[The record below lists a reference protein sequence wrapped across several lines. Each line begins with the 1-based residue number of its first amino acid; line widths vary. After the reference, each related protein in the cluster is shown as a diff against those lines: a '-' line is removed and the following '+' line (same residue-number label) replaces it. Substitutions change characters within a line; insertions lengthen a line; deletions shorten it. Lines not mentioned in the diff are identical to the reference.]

1 MATETYHSTYDIF
14 AHYGR
19 NLINE
24 HIKARKE
31 QIRQIEHRLVA
42 LPRDGA
48 LLPASKV
55 SQDASRED
63 LKVGILGAG
72 VGGLYAA
79 LILDSL
85 DINYEIIEASERTG
99 GRLYTH
105 RFKKEDGS
113 EGEKYD
119 YYDVGAM
126 RFPDTIIMTR
136 LFHLFRYGPLNT
148 GDFQLAS
155 KLKDYHFKDTKG
167 NNLLYYND
175 VRKRRNSN
183 PSGDDFLW
191 SDLGVGNDYLQAGVE
206 DIMQDVITPFS
217 DELVRDLDTG
227 STRGWDQLM
236 EFDTYSTRAY
246 MSTKYIPSPNLGLP
260 PRNPSTAVINWC
272 ETFDK
277 STGWYDRSLAE
288 TVLEDMAFGL
298 PGPWKLID
306 GGSQA
311 LATLMEDYL
320 KTRPSGSI
328 AFNSRVTGVAAGN
341 NEMLVSINGQPNAKT
356 YPHVISTLPLPCLR
370 ALDLS
375 QCGLTLRQS
384 NALRQLTYG
393 PSIKIGIKFRT
404 AWWST
409 AEDKD
414 GNPLDIVGGQS
425 TTDRPVRTIVYPSYG
440 LPDTPSTVLMASY
453 CWTNDAER
461 LGALIGT
468 GKDTYNDQLKE
479 LVLRDLAVVHN
490 LDISFFDGEFLE
502 MYPWD
507 WTHDPLTMGAFA
519 FFGPGMFS
527 EVYKYLTIPTPNGR
541 FHFAGEALSVRH
553 AWVVGALDSAWRAV
567 KEILVLVY
575 GIESEQYR
583 NFVQI
588 WGNNEEWTTRKVTRG
603 TPFFSTPVESNED
616 MLLDHLKLDAH
627 HLFD

>member
-1 MATETYHSTYDIF
+1 MATETYQSTYDIF

-24 HIKARKE
+24 HIKTRRK
-31 QIRQIEHRLVA
+31 QINEIKHRLVE

-48 LLPASKV
+48 ALPASKV
-55 SQDASRED
+55 SQDATRDD

-85 DINYEIIEASERTG
+85 NIKYEIIEASERTG

-105 RFKKEDGS
+105 RFKEDGS
-113 EGEKYD
+113 EGDKYGLLSK
-119 YYDVGAM
+119 DVGAM

-191 SDLGVGNDYLQAGVE
+191 SDLGVGHDYLKAGVE
-206 DIMQDVITPFS
+206 DIMQDVITPFA

-227 STRGWDQLM
+227 STKGWEWNSTHIRRGR
-236 EFDTYSTRAY
+236 TCPPNTSRALIWA
-246 MSTKYIPSPNLGLP
+246 SRLI
-260 PRNPSTAVINWC
+260 
-272 ETFDK
+272 

-298 PGPWKLID
+298 QGPWKLID
-306 GGSQA
+306 GGSQT
-311 LATLMEDYL
+311 LATLMEEYL

-328 AFNSRVTGVAAGN
+328 AFNSRVTGVAAGA
-341 NEMLVSINGQPNAKT
+341 NEMHVSINGQSNAKT

-375 QCGLTLRQS
+375 QCGLTRRQA

-393 PSIKIGIKFRT
+393 PSIKIGMKFRT

-409 AEDKD
+409 AKDKD
-414 GNPLDIVGGQS
+414 GNPLDIIGGQS

-440 LPDTPSTVLMASY
+440 LPDTPSTVLIASY

-479 LVLRDLAVVHN
+479 LVLRDLAAVHN
-490 LDISFFDGEFLE
+490 LDISFFDEEFLE
-502 MYPWD
+502 MYPWN
-507 WTHDPLTMGAFA
+507 WSHDPLTMGAFA

-575 GIESEQYR
+575 GTESEQYKK
-583 NFVQI
+583 FIEI
-588 WGNNEEWTTRKVTRG
+588 WGNNEEWTTRKATRE
-603 TPFFSTPVESNED
+603 TLFFSTPVESNED
-616 MLLDHLKLDAH
+616 MLLDHLKLDAP

>member
-1 MATETYHSTYDIF
+1 MATIYESKYDVF

-24 HIKARKE
+24 HIIALRKE
-31 QIRQIEHRLVA
+31 INEKKGTVIG
-42 LPRDGA
+42 LPRDGFP
-48 LLPASKV
+48 LPPSTV
-55 SQDASRED
+55 SQDAARED
-63 LKVGILGAG
+63 FKVGILGAG

-85 DINYEIIEASERTG
+85 DIKYEIIEASERTG

-105 RFKKEDGS
+105 RFKRPDGS
-113 EGEKYD
+113 DGDKYD

-126 RFPDTIIMTR
+126 RFPHTVVMAR
-136 LFHLFRYGPLNT
+136 LFHLFNYGPLNV
-148 GDFQLAS
+148 GDFHLSGQ
-155 KLKDYHFKDTKG
+155 LKDYYFNDTKG

-175 VRKRRNSN
+175 VRKRRNST

-191 SDLGVGNDYLQAGVE
+191 SELGVGRDYLKAGVE

-217 DELVRDLDTG
+217 NELLRDLDTG
-227 STRGWDQLM
+227 STTGWDQLM
-236 EFDTYSTRAY
+236 KFDAYSTRTY
-246 MSTKYIPSPNLGLP
+246 MSTKYIPSPSLGLP
-260 PRNPSTAVINWC
+260 PYSPPTAVVNWC

-288 TVLEDMAFGL
+288 TVLEDMAFNL
-298 PGPWKLID
+298 QGPWKLID
-306 GGSQA
+306 GGSQT
-311 LATLMEDYL
+311 LAAIMENYL
-320 KTRPSGSI
+320 KTRTSGSI

-341 NEMLVSINGQPNAKT
+341 SEMHVSIDGHAEAKS
-356 YPHVISTLPLPCLR
+356 YPHVISTLPVPCLR

-393 PSIKIGIKFRT
+393 PSIKIGIKFQT

-409 AEDKD
+409 AKDKD

-425 TTDRPVRTIVYPSYG
+425 VTDRPIRTIVYPSYG
-440 LPDTPSTVLMASY
+440 LPDTPSTVLIASY

-468 GKDTYNDQLKE
+468 GKDTYNGQLKE
-479 LVLRDLAVVHN
+479 LVLRDLATVHN
-490 LDISFFDGEFLE
+490 LDISFLAGEFVD

-507 WTHDPLTMGAFA
+507 WSHDPLTTGAFA

-575 GIESEQYR
+575 GTESEQYKT
-583 NFVQI
+583 FLDL
-588 WGNNEEWTTRKVTRG
+588 WGNNEEWTTRPANRHAAV
-603 TPFFSTPVESNED
+603 FSTPVKFHED
-616 MLLDHLKLDAH
+616 MLLDHLRLNAPE
-627 HLFD
+627 LFN